1 MNILSSFRKYLFW
14 TIDFFRSESVR
25 KHYQDISKIIED
37 PFSPEAINR
46 KRTLL
51 EKILNHSVKTVPFY
65 SILNFEELK
74 DFPVV
79 NKKIIQ
85 NSFEEFKS
93 HKFLNSELF
102 KVSTSGSTGVPF
114 FLFQN
119 IRKRRRNTA
128 DVLYFSNAANYKF
141 GEKLY
146 YLEAWRHANMNSP
159 IKSWAKNL
167 IYVDISHFDDNKIEQ
182 FLKKLEKSFVSKN
195 IIGLPSSFECIC
207 KYLDKTD
214 TGSQNNFNVN
224 SIIAVSEYVN
234 SYVKIAMKKYFG
246 ATVISRYSNE
256 EMGVI
261 AQQSLNGESEEF
273 KINDASYFVEIL
285 KIDSDEKADEN
296 EIGRIVI
303 TDLFNYS
310 MPLIRY
316 DTGDISTF
324 KEFSNGEQRLD
335 TIEGRKMDFLYAT
348 NGELISP
355 HLIHVI
361 LYDYFHL
368 IKQYQFIQET
378 ENSYTIKLNVYDSFA
393 FEEQLILDVK
403 KEFGDDSVITIEYVD
418 EIPPLSSGKR
428 KKVIN
433 NYNRIK

>member
-1 MNILSSFRKYLFW
+1 MSLLPYIRKKIFW
-14 TIDFFRSESVR
+14 AIDFFRSESVR
-25 KHYQDISKIIED
+25 KHYQEIATVIEAPLSSESLKIKKTLLNDLLNHAIESTPFYASSSFKIIE
-37 PFSPEAINR
+37 
-46 KRTLL
+46 
-51 EKILNHSVKTVPFY
+51 
-65 SILNFEELK
+65 

-85 NSFEEFKS
+85 NNFEEFKS
-93 HKFLNSELF
+93 HKFLNSQLF

-114 FLFQN
+114 FLFHN
-119 IRKRRRNTA
+119 KRKRRRNIA
-128 DVLYFSNAANYKF
+128 DVLYFSNSANFKF

-146 YLEAWRHANMNSP
+146 YLEAWRHSNMSNP
-159 IKSWAKNL
+159 IKSWMKNL
-167 IYVDISHFDDNKIEQ
+167 VYVDISHFDDKKIEA
-182 FLKKLEKSFVSKN
+182 FLQELEKNSQSKH
-195 IIGLPSSFECIC
+195 IIGLPSSFENIC
-207 KYLDKTD
+207 RYLDKSRPNTRLKI
-214 TGSQNNFNVN
+214 N
-224 SIIAVSEYVN
+224 SIIAVSEYLD
-234 SYVKIAMKKYFG
+234 SYVENSMKKYF
-246 ATVISRYSNE
+246 AAKVISRYSNE
-256 EMGVI
+256 EMGII
-261 AQQSLNGESEEF
+261 AQQPILEKRDKF
-273 KINDASYFVEIL
+273 KINTASYFVEIL
-285 KIDSDEKADEN
+285 KMDSNDQVEKN
-296 EIGRIVI
+296 EMGRIVI